1 MVDAQDRVALWRGL
15 LGGFVPLSILGVCL
29 VGYNAPSL
37 FLSFAAPPPA
47 DGALRGVLTPIVFTN
62 EYGSRT
68 AGDSWY
74 PSFADSALV
83 EPHRLTTLSTAAA
96 DAGASADLSRA
107 AWSVSTERG
116 APGPA
121 VELVDGAWTVLF
133 DAVGR
138 YVVDVAL
145 PYGDCDADLAEAA
158 ASVAVACVYVRRSLR
173 KLNPADRERYF
184 DAFKTLM
191 AVPTARGKRLYGGG
205 YASLDDFVGVH
216 LELAGDRV
224 NDALHDGMGF
234 VASHNAL
241 TLAFEA
247 ALQVVAPATSVPYWD
262 YTEDHHLANEAEDR
276 LATLWSLDVWGDDFF
291 GTASGKYRTVE
302 TGRFAYAP
310 IAKAA
315 AGARVKS
322 PYGYLRS
329 PWNVNKDPFL
339 LRAHSFCGAS
349 YGWLEGSLTTEA
361 SPIDTAWP
369 SCKVH
374 HELTFAVDSLYEW
387 VWAAAYAPHGPV
399 HFMIGGYTHCGDMAM
414 AALHGNASSDD
425 RKASNVAKILGSVKQ
440 RTVAF
445 PKTMWRYGL
454 VEYPEACS
462 DDTPQALCHMICD
475 DPVSLGSFRKFALTG
490 DMGENMFGAWV
501 ARLPVDLW
509 GQFLELICTT
519 PFTPGEQMGA
529 NSPVDPSFW
538 PIHPTLDRLLQYKR
552 IVKPFS
558 SPGWEAPDGPTK
570 YCITDYDGIGASDC
584 KGHHPW
590 DVAPWAVA
598 VDGDPAFVTN
608 GELHAMGDPRAY
620 ALPYVYDDFTWPH
633 CDAEGHVFPPPSGA
647 PMPGAD
653 AAAHK
658 HAAPEERDPDD
669 RGPPGRDD
677 DHGEKPQEMGSS
689 RPGEAG

>member
-1 MVDAQDRVALWRGL
+1 MVDQDRVARWRGL

-29 VGYNAPSL
+29 IGYNAPSV
-37 FLSFAAPPPA
+37 FLSLAAAPPA

-74 PSFADSALV
+74 PSFADSVLV

-96 DAGASADLSRA
+96 TTAPGRPSRA
-107 AWSVSTERG
+107 AWSVSTSG
-116 APGPA
+116 ALGPA
-121 VELVDGAWTVLF
+121 VELVDGAWTVIF

-145 PYGDCDADLAEAA
+145 PYGDCDANLAEAA

-173 KLNPADRERYF
+173 KLNPADRELYF

-191 AVPTARGKRLYGGG
+191 AVPTARGRRLYGGG
-205 YASLDDFVGVH
+205 YASLDDFVAVH
-216 LELAGDRV
+216 LELAGDRPRGTQIFNPSDRG

-247 ALQVVAPATSVPYWD
+247 ALQVVAPAASVPYWD

-310 IAKAA
+310 IAKAR
-315 AGARVKS
+315 AGQ
-322 PYGYLRS
+322 
-329 PWNVNKDPFL
+329 
-339 LRAHSFCGAS
+339 
-349 YGWLEGSLTTEA
+349 
-361 SPIDTAWP
+361 
-369 SCKVH
+369 VH

-414 AALHGNASSDD
+414 AALHGNSSSDD
-425 RKASNVAKILGSVKQ
+425 LEASNVAKILGSVKQ

-454 VEYPEACS
+454 VEYPQACS

-490 DMGENMFGAWV
+490 DMGENLFGAWV

-590 DVAPWAVA
+590 D
-598 VDGDPAFVTN
+598 
-608 GELHAMGDPRAY
+608 LHAMGDPRAY

-647 PMPGAD
+647 PTPGAD

-669 RGPPGRDD
+669 RGPPGHDD

-689 RPGEAG
+689 RPGRR